1 MAQGLVSPGVATN
14 EIDLSLVASNAGTT
28 NTAFAGRFERGYAGK
43 AVNIN
48 NVTELIDNFGK
59 PSNSN
64 FNDWFQCY
72 YYLQYSNGLYVSR
85 AVDENGSWTK
95 LEGLE
100 VKGTPNLGKVELTG
114 TPDGI
119 YPGSI
124 VKFHQDSEEEY
135 KITEIEFPEGGQ
147 KHKII
152 LDVLNNDPGLFSVTV
167 MGQSFSFN
175 VEAPGVGV
183 PGGTHLP

>member
-28 NTAFAGRFERGYAGK
+28 KTAFAGRFERGYAGK

-95 LEGLE
+95 L
-100 VKGTPNLGKVELTG
+100 
-114 TPDGI
+114 
-119 YPGSI
+119 
-124 VKFHQDSEEEY
+124 
-135 KITEIEFPEGGQ
+135 
-147 KHKII
+147 
-152 LDVLNNDPGLFSVTV
+152 
-167 MGQSFSFN
+167 
-175 VEAPGVGV
+175 
-183 PGGTHLP
+183 